1 MGFEP
6 FLEPFEAPDLD
17 RFAFK
22 LMDLVDADARPL
34 SFLAA
39 LDFVFAFVAI
49 RAQLIRL
56 IAA

>member
-1 MGFEP
+1 MGFDP

-22 LMDLVDADARPL
+22 LMDLVDAEVRPL
-34 SFLAA
+34 SFLAV
-39 LDFVFAFVAI
+39 LDFDFALVAI